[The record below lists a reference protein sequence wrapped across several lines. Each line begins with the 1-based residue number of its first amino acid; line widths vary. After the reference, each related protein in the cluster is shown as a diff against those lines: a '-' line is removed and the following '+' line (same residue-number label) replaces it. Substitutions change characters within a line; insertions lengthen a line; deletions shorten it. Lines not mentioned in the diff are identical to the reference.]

1 MGSSPPE
8 AFPGQQQIV
17 NELLV
22 AYIEW
27 REESA
32 GVWDAYRSWASAPA
46 DDAAGAYAAY
56 EAALDREEAATNA
69 YAELIERVDGLALAG
84 VGYLLEPEV
93 HSRLRG

>member
-1 MGSSPPE
+1 MRHSAPE
-8 AFPGQQQIV
+8 AFPGQQPIV
-17 NELLV
+17 NELLL

-32 GVWDAYRSWASAPA
+32 EVWDAYRWWAMAPA
-46 DDAAGAYAAY
+46 EDAVCSYAAY
-56 EAALDREEAATNA
+56 LAAVDREEEAAKT
-69 YAELIERVDGLALAG
+69 YAELIERVGGLALAG